1 MIEDLKRLDFVASIE
16 FSDVQVCSA
25 RFLAD
30 ATESCKRLAPLA
42 RFLASAQGLQ
52 F

>member
-1 MIEDLKRLDFVASIE
+1 MKRLDFVASIE

-30 ATESCKRLAPLA
+30 ATAACQKLAPLA
-42 RFLASAQGLQ
+42 GFLASAQGLQ